1 MRVLLPRVLFL
12 LMAVVGVACDSNPTA
27 ASLPATLTIAPGESA
42 TADSVRV
49 TFVKVTSDTRCP
61 INALCI
67 QAGDAGAQF
76 RITVRGN
83 EATSDLALVD
93 PAKRST
99 TVGGVTVEFDSLQP
113 HPVSGET
120 TDPKTYRATVN
131 IRQ

>member
-1 MRVLLPRVLFL
+1 MKALLLVLVIAALG
-12 LMAVVGVACDSNPTA
+12 VGCQSNPTA

-67 QAGDAGAQF
+67 QAGDAMAQF

-93 PAKRST
+93 PTRRST
-99 TVGGVTVEFDSLQP
+99 IVGGVTIEFDNLQP
-113 HPVSGET
+113 HPVAGET
-120 TDPKTYRATVN
+120 TDPKTYRATVT

>member
-1 MRVLLPRVLFL
+1 MKALLPVLVIAAL
-12 LMAVVGVACDSNPTA
+12 GVGCQSDPTA
-27 ASLPATLTIAPGESA
+27 PSLPATVTLAPGESA

-67 QAGDAGAQF
+67 QAGDAVAQF
-76 RITVRGN
+76 RTTVRGN

-93 PAKRST
+93 PTRRFT
-99 TVGGVTVEFDSLQP
+99 IVGGVTVEFDNLQP
-113 HPVSGET
+113 HPVGGQT
-120 TDPKTYRATVN
+120 TDPKTYRATVT